1 MAEEKERRKK
11 KRREIIDEDNL
22 DDLDNQQGAQERAVK
37 EPIKWEVKLKQPHEL
52 QSVAGYYEPVFN
64 LNDIPE
70 DHRWNEEQKRSFVE
84 RQLAGSMK
92 RVYGANSSAS
102 DDKPIKGK
110 LDWQEASR
118 LGDRMLLSSLRSN
131 PSVDINNTI
140 SSYRNRPSDS
150 LVATTKAIQIAHSA
164 NQDYIDRNFEAIF
177 EQLIELKKAKVTR
190 NPENYPPHYGTFF
203 NQGGDLREQLT
214 AFFSDYSEPQESS
227 YNQNFFFLV
236 AKGLSRH
243 YAPLA
248 DELVTALTNLKMGEE
263 QEQKTRKVEKY
274 AWGQKYIA
282 TEALPKASDEELLKE
297 VLEKFRKELIQTMV
311 SENRAFTE
319 SHLLRR
325 IDYAL
330 EKIEQPQKTNENT
343 LGMQ

>member
-1 MAEEKERRKK
+1 MAEERRKK
-11 KRREIIDEDNL
+11 KRHKIVDEDNL

-70 DHRWNEEQKRSFVE
+70 DCRWNEEQKRSFVAG
-84 RQLAGSMK
+84 QLAESMR
-92 RVYGANSSAS
+92 RVYGADPSFSSGES
-102 DDKPIKGK
+102 IKGK
-110 LDWQEASR
+110 LYWKEAAR

-131 PSVDINNTI
+131 PSVDIDNTI
-140 SSYRNRPSDS
+140 RLYSNRPSDS
-150 LVATTKAIQIAHSA
+150 LVAATKAIQTAHSA
-164 NQDYIDRNFEAIF
+164 NQDYIDGNFEGIF

-203 NQGGDLREQLT
+203 NEGGDLREQLT
-214 AFFSDYSEPQESS
+214 AFFSDYSQPQESS

-263 QEQKTRKVEKY
+263 HK
-274 AWGQKYIA
+274 
-282 TEALPKASDEELLKE
+282 SKE
-297 VLEKFRKELIQTMV
+297 LEK
-311 SENRAFTE
+311 
-319 SHLLRR
+319 
-325 IDYAL
+325 
-330 EKIEQPQKTNENT
+330 
-343 LGMQ
+343 